1 MGPLQFVIFYMLGL
15 LLPTWVI
22 ATLRPSNGPACTSM
36 ALYFYGPV
44 LPLAREREERE
55 REWRER
61 ELEER
66 EEREERERER
76 RDRERERRDRERG
89 DREREGG
96 ETQRDRHFHSRTSNM
111 HCLSTKGMHSNLSI
125 CKTYKP
131 CNCDTQRCK

>member
-1 MGPLQFVIFYMLGL
+1 
-15 LLPTWVI
+15 
-22 ATLRPSNGPACTSM
+22 M

-55 REWRER
+55 RESGER
-61 ELEER
+61 EGEER
-66 EEREERERER
+66 EEREE
-76 RDRERERRDRERG
+76 RERERRDRERG